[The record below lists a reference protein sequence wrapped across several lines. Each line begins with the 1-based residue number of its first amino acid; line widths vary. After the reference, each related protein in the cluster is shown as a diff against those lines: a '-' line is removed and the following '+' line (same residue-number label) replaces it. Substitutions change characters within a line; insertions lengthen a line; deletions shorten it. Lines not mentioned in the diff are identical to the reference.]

1 MEDIISQKYQVLQ
14 SEWNERQKR
23 LWAASEAMCLGHG
36 GISLVSRVNGI
47 RQSSRKHHGNCKGY
61 FGTAPL

>member
-36 GISLVSRVNGI
+36 GISLVSRVTIQNYCHD
-47 RQSSRKHHGNCKGY
+47 S
-61 FGTAPL
+61 FFV